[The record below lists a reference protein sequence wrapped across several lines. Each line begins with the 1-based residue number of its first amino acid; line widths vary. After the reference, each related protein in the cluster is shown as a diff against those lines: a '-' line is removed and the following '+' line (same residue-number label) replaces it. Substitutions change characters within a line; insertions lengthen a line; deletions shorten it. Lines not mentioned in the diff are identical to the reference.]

1 MRNLLASL
9 RDIFSPKRVETPARP
24 TSRRRI
30 RENRKRLRNRR
41 IKAILAGGLVFGVGA
56 TATVAAWTDTET
68 SKGSFEA
75 GRFNIELSVDGTA
88 WTSNPSMVF
97 SAGNMY
103 PGSKVYAKVFVKTT
117 SNTTMKGD
125 VKVSGGGIDSPG
137 TGIGN
142 SLAYRA
148 VTQATTVAG
157 IKSFNCNGDSFPGVS
172 GPPYVLGGAARI
184 ALKTG
189 VESGSTQSLSSAA
202 ESVQAYCFEVAL
214 PDTTPSGA
222 QGSKADHTWTWK
234 ATSVQGG

>member
-1 MRNLLASL
+1 MCNLLASL
-9 RDIFSPKRVETPARP
+9 HDIFSPRRVDTSARP
-24 TSRRRI
+24 TSRRRT

-68 SKGSFEA
+68 ANGSFAA

-97 SAGNMY
+97 NAGNMY
-103 PGSKVYAKVFVKTT
+103 PGSKVYAKVLVKTT

-125 VKVSGGGIDSPG
+125 VKVSGGGIGSPG

-148 VTQATTVAG
+148 VTQATTVGGMNGFTCGEA
-157 IKSFNCNGDSFPGVS
+157 SFTGSPQ
-172 GPPYVLGGAARI
+172 YVLGGASRI
-184 ALKTG
+184 PLKTG

-202 ESVQAYCFEVAL
+202 ASVQAYCFEVAL
-214 PDTTPSGA
+214 PDTTPNDA
-222 QGSKADHTWTWK
+222 QGSTANHTWTWK